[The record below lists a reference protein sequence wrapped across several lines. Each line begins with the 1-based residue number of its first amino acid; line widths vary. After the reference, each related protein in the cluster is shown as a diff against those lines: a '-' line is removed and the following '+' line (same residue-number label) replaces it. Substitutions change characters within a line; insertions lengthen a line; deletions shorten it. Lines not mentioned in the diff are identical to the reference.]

1 MSEPDLGGG
10 PTVRRFVVGSQLRRL
25 REAREISREAAA
37 YAIRGSAS
45 KISRMELGR
54 VSFKKRDV
62 ADLLTLYGV
71 ADSGQRDTLLRMA
84 DQAND
89 PAWWQTYEDVL
100 PGWFHTYVGLEE
112 AASLIRTYEVQ
123 FLPGLLQTE
132 GYARA
137 VIAAGGP
144 ELSEEEV
151 ERRVDLRMRRQRVLT
166 RADPTH
172 LWAVLDEVA
181 LRRLSGERSVVQA
194 QLRHLLA
201 GSDRQ
206 NVAIQMMPLQPASP
220 AVDGGSFSIL
230 RFPDPE
236 LPDVVYVEQLT
247 GAQYLDKPKHVDRYV
262 QVMNRLTL
270 EALPPEATADVMAKM
285 LVQL

>member
-1 MSEPDLGGG
+1 MSDPDLGGG
-10 PTVRRFVVGSQLRRL
+10 PTIRRFVVGSQLRRL
-25 REAREISREAAA
+25 REARDVTREAAG

-54 VSFKKRDV
+54 VSFKERDV

-71 ADSGQRDTLLRMA
+71 TDSEQRAALLRMA
-84 DQAND
+84 EQAND

-137 VIAAGGP
+137 VIAAGVP
-144 ELSEEEV
+144 EPSEEEV
-151 ERRVDLRMRRQRVLT
+151 QRRVDLRVRRQRVLSGT
-166 RADPTH
+166 GLTH
-172 LWAVLDEVA
+172 LWTVLDEAA
-181 LRRLSGERSVVQA
+181 LRRLAGTRSVVQA
-194 QLRHLLA
+194 QIRHLLA
-201 GSDRQ
+201 GSDRP
-206 NVAIQMMPLQPASP
+206 NVTIQMMPLRPGAH

-247 GAQYLDKPKHVDRYV
+247 GAQYLDKREHVDRYV
-262 QVMNRLTL
+262 QVMNRLTI
-270 EALPPEATADVMAKM
+270 EALTPEATADALAKM
-285 LVQL
+285 LVRL

>member
-1 MSEPDLGGG
+1 MSEPDLTGG

-25 REAREISREAAA
+25 REARDISRDAAG
-37 YAIRGSAS
+37 YAIRASAS

-54 VSFKKRDV
+54 VSFKLRDI

-71 ADSGQRDTLLRMA
+71 TDAAQRDAVLRIA
-84 DQAND
+84 EQAND

-137 VIAAGGP
+137 VIAAGAP
-144 ELSEEEV
+144 ELSGDEV
-151 ERRVDLRMRRQRVLT
+151 QKRADLRLRRQRILSGAEPT
-166 RADPTH
+166 R
-172 LWAVLDEVA
+172 LWAVLDESA
-181 LRRLSGERSVVQA
+181 LRRLTGGRPVVQA
-194 QLRHLLA
+194 QIRHLLA
-201 GSDRQ
+201 VSDRP
-206 NVAIQMMPLQPASP
+206 NITIQMMPLHPGAYT
-220 AVDGGSFSIL
+220 VDGGGFSIL
-230 RFPDPE
+230 RFAEDDM
-236 LPDVVYVEQLT
+236 PDVVYIEQLT
-247 GAQYLDKPKHVDRYV
+247 GAQYLDKPEHVDRYL
-262 QVMNRLTL
+262 QVMNRLTV
-270 EALPPEATADVMAKM
+270 EALTPEATADALAKL

>member
-25 REAREISREAAA
+25 REAREISREAAG

-62 ADLLTLYGV
+62 ADLLTLYDV
-71 ADSGQRDTLLRMA
+71 TDSGQRDTLLRMA
-84 DQAND
+84 EQAND

-112 AASLIRTYEVQ
+112 SASLIRTYEVQ
-123 FLPGLLQTE
+123 FLPGLLQAE

-137 VIAAGGP
+137 VIGAGAP

-151 ERRVDLRMRRQRVLT
+151 ERRVDLRMHRQRVLT

-172 LWAVLDEVA
+172 LWAVLDEAA
-181 LRRLSGERSVVQA
+181 LRRLSGGRSVIQA
-194 QLRHLLA
+194 QIRHLLA
-201 GSDRQ
+201 GTDRQ
-206 NVAIQMMPLQPASP
+206 NVTIQMMPLQPGTH

-230 RFPDPE
+230 RFPDPD

-247 GAQYLDKPKHVDRYV
+247 GAQYLDKPEHVDRYV

-270 EALPPEATADVMAKM
+270 DALTPEATADALGKM

>member
-1 MSEPDLGGG
+1 MSDPDLGGG
-10 PTVRRFVVGSQLRRL
+10 PTIRRFVVGSQLRRL
-25 REAREISREAAA
+25 REAREITREAAG

-71 ADSGQRDTLLRMA
+71 TDSGQRAAVLRLA
-84 DQAND
+84 EQAND

-137 VIAAGGP
+137 VIAAGAP
-144 ELSEEEV
+144 ELSEEEL

-166 RADPTH
+166 RPGPTH
-172 LWAVLDEVA
+172 LWTVLDEAA
-181 LRRLSGERSVVQA
+181 LRRLSGGRSVVQA
-194 QLRHLLA
+194 QIRHLLA

-206 NVAIQMMPLQPASP
+206 SVTIQMMPLRPGAH

-236 LPDVVYVEQLT
+236 LPDVVYIEQLT
-247 GAQYLDKPKHVDRYV
+247 GAQYLDKPEHVDRYV
-262 QVMNRLTL
+262 QVMNRLTI
-270 EALPPEATADVMAKM
+270 EALTPEATADALAKM